1 MLRTQQDQAVT
12 MTQAG
17 PADAHRVSDFITG
30 LSVRTQFLR
39 FFASVA
45 PPSSSLLRA
54 LTGAD
59 GRADV
64 LVAVDGDGT
73 IVGHGMAVDR
83 PAAGGGLVSDVGLVI
98 ADDWQLRGVGSAL
111 LDELSDRAG
120 RRGVSDLVMDVLA
133 DNGRMRAMIDRRW
146 PGACRDLGRDSITY
160 RVPVTPGDGGCA
172 GEGRR

>member
-1 MLRTQQDQAVT
+1 MLRTQQGQAFAV
-12 MTQAG
+12 TQAG
-17 PADAHRVSDFITG
+17 PDDARRVSDFITG

-54 LTGAD
+54 LMGAD

-83 PAAGGGLVSDVGLVI
+83 PAAGGGLASDVGLVV

-111 LDELSDRAG
+111 LDELTARAHG
-120 RRGVSDLVMDVLA
+120 RGVRDLVMDVLA
-133 DNGRMRAMIDRRW
+133 DNGRMRSMIDRRW
-146 PGACRDLGRDSITY
+146 PGACRDLGGDSITY
-160 RVPVTPGDGGCA
+160 RVPVTTGDARAA
-172 GEGRR
+172 G